1 MKIVNGIIWKLYKHV
16 PIDKTFQI
24 KLCLVTFDIVF
35 QTNST
40 ILVCCSHMILYI
52 SASLLKGLKHANIV
66 TLHDIIHTKETLTF
80 VFEYVVSIFFI
91 YFIFVHFLGNIQYHI
106 AQFFFILFLQQLLV
120 SFYKSCTDVW
130 ICVGGTQSNDRKPA
144 V

>member
-1 MKIVNGIIWKLYKHV
+1 MKIVNGIILKLYKHV

-91 YFIFVHFLGNIQYHI
+91 YYIFTIFYCFLGNIQYHI
-106 AQFFFILFLQQLLV
+106 AHFFYFFINIFFTTIMGKFLQ
-120 SFYKSCTDVW
+120 
-130 ICVGGTQSNDRKPA
+130 IMH
-144 V
+144 